1 MRVENEAVYPHVYT
15 HVVTRC
21 GKVESWHKTSADAEA
36 TAAAIRAEEDRRYRE
51 LLSVYLYG
59 RRARRQEPDEQARHA
74 FESKRQKILL
84 DYPTE
89 RELGAAIKRAQD
101 RVRRI
106 EIRELTIKT

>member
-1 MRVENEAVYPHVYT
+1 MENEAVYPHVYT

-21 GKVESWHKTSADAEA
+21 DKVECWCKSQADAEA

-51 LLSVYLYG
+51 LLGVYLYG
-59 RRARRQEPDEQARHA
+59 RRERRQEPDEQARHA

-89 RELGAAIKRAQD
+89 RELGAAIRRAQD

-106 EIRELTIKT
+106 EVRALTIKT